1 MPDME
6 FAEFYEGNR
15 DRCLSAIAFVVR
27 DRLLA
32 EDLAA
37 EAFARAFARWPKLQ
51 THPDPRAWVVRTA
64 LNANVSRW
72 RRHRREVYLGDQIE
86 VGVTDP
92 VADDQLAAAVAAL
105 PLRQRQVIALRIFL
119 DLGSA
124 ASADV
129 LGISPATVSTH
140 LQRALATL
148 QAGLVPAAE
157 MRNPS

>member
-1 MPDME
+1 ME

-15 DRCLSAIAFVVR
+15 DRCLSAIAVVVR
-27 DRLLA
+27 DRLMA

-37 EAFARAFARWPKLQ
+37 EGFARAFARWPKLR

-72 RRHRREVYLGDQIE
+72 RRHRREVNLADQVE
-86 VGVTDP
+86 PGVTDR
-92 VADDQLAAAVAAL
+92 VRDDELAAAVAAL

-119 DLGSA
+119 DLDSA
-124 ASADV
+124 ASAEV
-129 LGISPATVSTH
+129 LGISVATVSTH

-148 QAGLVPAAE
+148 HAGLVPTAE
-157 MRNPS
+157 MRKS